1 MEKEIICIGCPM
13 GCLMSVIFE
22 ENGQIVITGN
32 SCPKGKEYAAN
43 ECFNP
48 TRMVTSTVR
57 IENAIYPLLSVR
69 TSQPVPKD
77 SVRKCM
83 AVLREVKVDAPVYAG
98 QVIIRNIVDTQADI
112 VATKTME
119 RVI

>member
-13 GCLMSVIFE
+13 GCRMSVISE
-22 ENGQIVITGN
+22 ENGQIIVTGN

-48 TRMVTSTVR
+48 TRMVTTTVR
-57 IENAIYPLLSVR
+57 IENGIYPLLSVK

-77 SVRKCM
+77 LVLKCM
-83 AVLREVKVDAPVYAG
+83 AVLREVKVEAPVYAG
-98 QVIIRNIVDTQADI
+98 QVIIKNIADTQADI
-112 VATKTME
+112 VATKSME
-119 RVI
+119 RIF